1 MKKVKLLILILS
13 LSASASVSRA
23 GSDALSKRLYKGDR
37 APWDGVLYNEPG
49 VRELDLQLIEGSL
62 CERRLEESGCHDG
75 ESPGTKIL
83 FFLAGAASSYM
94 VFSFLKR

>member
-1 MKKVKLLILILS
+1 MISILS
-13 LSASASVSRA
+13 LSAYVSASHA
-23 GSDALSKRLYKGDR
+23 ENNALSKRMYRGDKV
-37 APWDGVLYNEPG
+37 PWDGVLYNEPG
-49 VRELDLQLIEGSL
+49 VRELDMQLIEGSL
-62 CERRLEESGCHDG
+62 CERRLQESGCYDG